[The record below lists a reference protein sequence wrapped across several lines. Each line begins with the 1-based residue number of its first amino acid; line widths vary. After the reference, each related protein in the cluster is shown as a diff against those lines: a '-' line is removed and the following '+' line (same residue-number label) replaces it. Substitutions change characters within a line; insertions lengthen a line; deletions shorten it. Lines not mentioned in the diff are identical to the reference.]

1 MTQDITNIEAI
12 IANLNDKFAK
22 LAKATYTIPNII
34 KVIAELGAENVFYI
48 SKSYRG
54 LYEDDDCTF
63 MYWDNVNGEI
73 IHDYWTTAAACPSFD
88 LYTEDIITIEQAQE
102 NNLLN
107 MDLIKK
113 FNINNALKVV
123 NNRKNYTHENAEI
136 IMKYNPI
143 VNIGRSR
150 KCRGLAY
157 YITEIET
164 RNNPNYPARV
174 EAKVLS
180 LNDFQIHYCNPN
192 FVQLVEM
199 DKIVEDYIKWATD
212 VINNVVDKNTYSSFF
227 DMKGVT
233 WGIKDENFSFEAY
246 VSIHSNNIDHLLANA
261 YDSRREEEKKRLAE
275 NRANEYPKILEWV
288 KTKTDV
294 TEESAQIALAIKIL
308 NKKY

>member
-1 MTQDITNIEAI
+1 MVQNILNAAAI
-12 IANLNDKFAK
+12 ATLNKKFNK
-22 LAKATYTIPNII
+22 LANADYTVPGIV
-34 KVIAELGAENVFYI
+34 KTIAELGAENVFYI

-54 LYEDDDCTF
+54 LYEDDDCYF
-63 MYWDNVNGEI
+63 SYWDNVNGEI
-73 IHDYWTTAAACPSFD
+73 ITDYWTTAYACPSFD

-107 MDLIKK
+107 MDLVKK

-123 NNRKNYTHENAEI
+123 NNRKNHSHENAEI
-136 IMKYNPI
+136 IKKYNPI
-143 VNIGRSR
+143 IKVEQGR
-150 KCRGLAY
+150 KFRGTAY

-164 RNNPNYPARV
+164 IKNPNYPAKV

-180 LNDFQIHYCNPN
+180 LDDFQIHYCNPS

-199 DKIVEDYIKWATD
+199 DKIVDDYIKYATD
-212 VINNVVDKNTYSSFF
+212 IINSVVDKNTYSFFF

-246 VSIHSNNIDHLLANA
+246 VSIHSKNIDHLLANA
-261 YDSRREEEKKRLAE
+261 YDPRLEEKKKCLAE
-275 NRANEYPKILEWV
+275 NRAKEYARILEWV

>member
-1 MTQDITNIEAI
+1 MTQNILNAAA
-12 IANLNDKFAK
+12 IANLNEKFNK
-22 LAKATYTIPNII
+22 LANADYTVPGIV
-34 KVIAELGAENVFYI
+34 KTIAELGAENVFYI

-54 LYEDDDCTF
+54 LYEDDDCWF
-63 MYWDNVNGEI
+63 SYWDNVNGEI

-88 LYTEDIITIEQAQE
+88 LYTEDIITIKQAQE

-107 MDLIKK
+107 MDLVKK

-123 NNRKNYTHENAEI
+123 NNRKNHSHENAEI
-136 IMKYNPI
+136 IKKYNPI
-143 VNIGRSR
+143 IKVEHGR
-150 KCRGLAY
+150 KFRGTAY
-157 YITEIET
+157 YITEIEMH
-164 RNNPNYPARV
+164 NNPNYPVRI

-180 LNDFQIHYCNPN
+180 LDDFQIHYCNPS

-212 VINNVVDKNTYSSFF
+212 IINMVANRNAYSTFF

-233 WGIKDENFSFEAY
+233 WGIKDENFSFESY
-246 VSIHSNNIDHLLANA
+246 VSIHSKNIDHLLANA
-261 YDSRREEEKKRLAE
+261 YDPRREEEKKRLAD
-275 NRANEYPKILEWV
+275 NRAKEYARILEWV

-308 NKKY
+308 NKNS

>member
-1 MTQDITNIEAI
+1 MAQNILNAAA
-12 IANLNDKFAK
+12 IANLNEKFNK
-22 LAKATYTIPNII
+22 LANADYTVPGIV
-34 KVIAELGAENVFYI
+34 KTIAELGAENVFYI

-88 LYTEDIITIEQAQE
+88 LYTEDIITIKQAQE

-107 MDLIKK
+107 MDLVKK
-113 FNINNALKVV
+113 FNINNVLKVV
-123 NNRKNYTHENAEI
+123 NNRKNYTSENAEI
-136 IMKYNPI
+136 IKKYNPVI
-143 VNIGRSR
+143 KVERGR
-150 KCRGLAY
+150 KFRGAAY

-164 RNNPNYPARV
+164 QNNPNYPAKV

-180 LNDFQIHYCNPN
+180 LEDFQIHYCNPS

-212 VINNVVDKNTYSSFF
+212 VINSVVDKNTYSLFF
-227 DMKGVT
+227 DMNGVT

-246 VSIHSNNIDHLLANA
+246 VSIHSNNIDHLLTNA
-261 YDSRREEEKKRLAE
+261 YDPRREEEKKRLAE
-275 NRANEYPKILEWV
+275 NRAKEYAKILEWV

>member
-1 MTQDITNIEAI
+1 MAQNILNAAA
-12 IANLNDKFAK
+12 IANLNEKFNK
-22 LAKATYTIPNII
+22 LATADYTVPGIV
-34 KVIAELGAENVFYI
+34 KTIAELGAENVFYI

-54 LYEDDDCTF
+54 LYEDDDCYF
-63 MYWDNVNGEI
+63 SYWDNVNGEI
-73 IHDYWTTAAACPSFD
+73 ITDYWTTAYACPSFD

-107 MDLIKK
+107 MDLVKK

-136 IMKYNPI
+136 IKKYNPI
-143 VNIGRSR
+143 IKVERGR
-150 KCRGLAY
+150 KFRGFAY

-164 RNNPNYPARV
+164 IKNPNYPAKV

-180 LNDFQIHYCNPN
+180 LDDFQIHYCNPS

-199 DKIVEDYIKWATD
+199 DKIVEDYIKYATD
-212 VINNVVDKNTYSSFF
+212 IINSVVDKNTYSFFF
-227 DMKGVT
+227 DMNGVT

-246 VSIHSNNIDHLLANA
+246 VSIHSKNIDHLLANA
-261 YDSRREEEKKRLAE
+261 YDPHREEEKKRLAE
-275 NRANEYPKILEWV
+275 NRAKEYARILEWV

-294 TEESAQIALAIKIL
+294 TEESAQVALAIKIL

>member
-1 MTQDITNIEAI
+1 MAQIILNAAA
-12 IANLNDKFAK
+12 IANLNEKFNK
-22 LAKATYTIPNII
+22 LANADYTVPGIVKI
-34 KVIAELGAENVFYI
+34 IAELGAENVFYI

-54 LYEDDDCTF
+54 LYEDDDCYF
-63 MYWDNVNGEI
+63 SYWDNVNGEI
-73 IHDYWTTAAACPSFD
+73 ITDYWTTAYACPSFD

-107 MDLIKK
+107 MDLVKK
-113 FNINNALKVV
+113 FNINNVLKVV
-123 NNRKNYTHENAEI
+123 NNRKNHTHENAEI
-136 IMKYNPI
+136 IKKYNPI
-143 VNIGRSR
+143 IKVEHGR
-150 KCRGLAY
+150 KFRGLAY
-157 YITEIET
+157 YIAEIET
-164 RNNPNYPARV
+164 VTNPNYPAKV

-180 LNDFQIHYCNPN
+180 LEDFQIHYCNPS

-212 VINNVVDKNTYSSFF
+212 IINNVANRNAYSTFF

-246 VSIHSNNIDHLLANA
+246 VSIHSKNIDYLIATA
-261 YDSRREEEKKRLAE
+261 YDPRNEEEKKRLAE
-275 NRANEYPKILEWV
+275 NRAKEYTKILEWV

-294 TEESAQIALAIKIL
+294 TEESAQIALAIKIF

>member
-1 MTQDITNIEAI
+1 MAQNILNAAAI
-12 IANLNDKFAK
+12 ATLNEKFNK
-22 LAKATYTIPNII
+22 LANADYTVPGIV
-34 KVIAELGAENVFYI
+34 KTIAELGAENVFYI
-48 SKSYRG
+48 SQSYRG
-54 LYEDDDCTF
+54 LYEDDDCYF
-63 MYWDNVNGEI
+63 SYWDNVNGEI
-73 IHDYWTTAAACPSFD
+73 ITDYWTTAYACPSFD

-107 MDLIKK
+107 MDLVKK
-113 FNINNALKVV
+113 FNIDNVLKVV
-123 NNRKNYTHENAEI
+123 NNRKNHTHENAEI
-136 IMKYNPI
+136 IKKYNPI
-143 VNIGRSR
+143 IKVERGR
-150 KCRGLAY
+150 KFRGLAY

-164 RNNPNYPARV
+164 IKNPNYPAKV

-180 LNDFQIHYCNPN
+180 LDDFQIHYCNPS

-212 VINNVVDKNTYSSFF
+212 IINMVANRNAYSTFF

-246 VSIHSNNIDHLLANA
+246 VSIHSKNIDHLLANA
-261 YDSRREEEKKRLAE
+261 YDPRREEEKKRLAD
-275 NRANEYPKILEWV
+275 NRAKEYAKILEWV

>member
-1 MTQDITNIEAI
+1 MAQNILNAAA
-12 IANLNDKFAK
+12 IANLNEKFNK
-22 LAKATYTIPNII
+22 LANADYTVPGIV
-34 KVIAELGAENVFYI
+34 KTIAELGAENVFYI
-48 SKSYRG
+48 SQSYRG
-54 LYEDDDCTF
+54 LYEDDDCYF
-63 MYWDNVNGEI
+63 SYWDNVNGEI
-73 IHDYWTTAAACPSFD
+73 ITDYWTTAYACPSFD

-107 MDLIKK
+107 MDLVKK

-123 NNRKNYTHENAEI
+123 NNRKNHTHENAEI
-136 IMKYNPI
+136 IKKYNPI
-143 VNIGRSR
+143 IKVEKGR
-150 KCRGLAY
+150 KFRGLAY

-164 RNNPNYPARV
+164 VTNPYPAKV

-180 LNDFQIHYCNPN
+180 LDDFQIHYCNPS

-212 VINNVVDKNTYSSFF
+212 IINMVANRNAYSTFF

-233 WGIKDENFSFEAY
+233 WGIKDKNFSFEAY
-246 VSIHSNNIDHLLANA
+246 VSIHSKNIDHLLANA
-261 YDSRREEEKKRLAE
+261 YDPRREEEKKRLAE
-275 NRANEYPKILEWV
+275 NRAKEYARILEWV

-294 TEESAQIALAIKIL
+294 TDEIAQITLAIKIL

>member
-1 MTQDITNIEAI
+1 MAQNILTSAA
-12 IANLNDKFAK
+12 IANLNEKFNK
-22 LAKATYTIPNII
+22 LANADYTVPGII
-34 KVIAELGAENVFYI
+34 KTIAELGAENVFYI

-73 IHDYWTTAAACPSFD
+73 ISDYWTTAVACPSFD
-88 LYTEDIITIEQAQE
+88 LYTEDIITIKQAQE
-102 NNLLN
+102 NNLIN
-107 MDLIKK
+107 MDLVKK

-136 IMKYNPI
+136 IKKYNPI
-143 VNIGRSR
+143 IKVEHGR
-150 KCRGLAY
+150 KFRGLAY

-164 RNNPNYPARV
+164 IKNPNYPAKV

-180 LNDFQIHYCNPN
+180 LDDFQIHYCNPS

-212 VINNVVDKNTYSSFF
+212 VINNVVDKNTYSLFF

-246 VSIHSNNIDHLLANA
+246 VNNHSKNIDYLLANA
-261 YDSRREEEKKRLAE
+261 YDPRREEKKKRLAE
-275 NRANEYPKILEWV
+275 NRAKEYARILEWV

>member
-1 MTQDITNIEAI
+1 MTQNILTSAAI
-12 IANLNDKFAK
+12 ATLNEKFNK
-22 LAKATYTIPNII
+22 LANADYTVPGII
-34 KVIAELGAENVFYI
+34 KTIAELGAENVFYI

-54 LYEDDDCTF
+54 LYENDDCWF
-63 MYWDNVNGEI
+63 SYWDNVNGEI

-107 MDLIKK
+107 MDLVKK

-123 NNRKNYTHENAEI
+123 NNHKNLTHKNAEI
-136 IMKYNPI
+136 IKKYNPI
-143 VNIGRSR
+143 IMVERGR
-150 KCRGLAY
+150 KFHGLAY

-164 RNNPNYPARV
+164 VANPYPAKV

-180 LNDFQIHYCNPN
+180 LDDFQIHYCNPN

-212 VINNVVDKNTYSSFF
+212 IINNVINKNVYSTFF

-233 WGIKDENFSFEAY
+233 WGIKDENFSFESY
-246 VSIHSNNIDHLLANA
+246 VSIHSKNIDHLLANA
-261 YDSRREEEKKRLAE
+261 YDPRREEEKKRLAE
-275 NRANEYPKILEWV
+275 NRAKEYTRILEWV

-294 TEESAQIALAIKIL
+294 TEESAQIALAIRIL
-308 NKKY
+308 NKHI

>member
-1 MTQDITNIEAI
+1 MAQIILNAVA
-12 IANLNDKFAK
+12 IANLNMKFNELANANYNVPEIVKTIAK
-22 LAKATYTIPNII
+22 
-34 KVIAELGAENVFYI
+34 LGAENVFYI

-54 LYEDDDCTF
+54 LYEDDDCYF
-63 MYWDNVNGEI
+63 SYWDNVNGEI
-73 IHDYWTTAAACPSFD
+73 IYDYWTTAYACPSFD

-107 MDLIKK
+107 MDLVKK

-143 VNIGRSR
+143 IKVEHGR
-150 KCRGLAY
+150 KFRGLAY

-164 RNNPNYPARV
+164 IKNPNYPAKV

-180 LNDFQIHYCNPN
+180 LDDFQIHYCNPS
-192 FVQLVEM
+192 FIQLVEM
-199 DKIVEDYIKWATD
+199 DKIVEDYIRWATD

-233 WGIKDENFSFEAY
+233 WGIKDENFSFESY
-246 VSIHSNNIDHLLANA
+246 VAANANNIDHLLANA
-261 YDSRREEEKKRLAE
+261 YDPRREEEKKRLAE
-275 NRANEYPKILEWV
+275 NKAKEFPKILEWV
-288 KTKTDV
+288 KTKTQV
-294 TEESAQIALAIKIL
+294 TDEADQIALAIKIL

>member
-1 MTQDITNIEAI
+1 MAQIILNAEA
-12 IANLNDKFAK
+12 IANLNEKFNK
-22 LAKATYTIPNII
+22 LANADYTVPGIV
-34 KVIAELGAENVFYI
+34 KTIAKLGAENVFYI

-54 LYEDDDCTF
+54 LYEDDDCYF
-63 MYWDNVNGEI
+63 SYWDNVNGEI
-73 IHDYWTTAAACPSFD
+73 ITDYWTTAYACPSFD
-88 LYTEDIITIEQAQE
+88 LYTEGVITIEHAQE

-107 MDLIKK
+107 MDLVKK

-123 NNRKNYTHENAEI
+123 NNRKSHTHENAEI
-136 IMKYNPI
+136 IKKYNPI
-143 VNIGRSR
+143 IKVEKGR
-150 KCRGLAY
+150 KFRGTAY

-164 RNNPNYPARV
+164 VKNPNYPAKV
-174 EAKVLS
+174 EAKVIS
-180 LNDFQIHYCNPN
+180 LDDFQIHYCNPS

-212 VINNVVDKNTYSSFF
+212 IINNVANRNAYSTFF

-246 VSIHSNNIDHLLANA
+246 VSIHSKNIDYLIATA
-261 YDSRREEEKKRLAE
+261 YDPRSEEEKKRLAE
-275 NRANEYPKILEWV
+275 NRAKEYTKILEWV